1 MPVWRGFRTS
11 INNPDGRSAIAPF
24 AYHSMRC
31 FYECQMQASARRIPA
46 GLVGNSALSSRAP
59 VAARMTAKVWP
70 AVLESHSL
78 LQPDVLAGQAT
89 VAGQLTG
96 RAQWRDL
103 RSRRRAGA
111 GTAPKRSDRPPIR
124 PGWKGLTIYLYLL

>member
-1 MPVWRGFRTS
+1 MPADPR
-11 INNPDGRSAIAPF
+11 
-24 AYHSMRC
+24 
-31 FYECQMQASARRIPA
+31 
-46 GLVGNSALSSRAP
+46 
-59 VAARMTAKVWP
+59 P

-78 LQPDVLAGQAT
+78 FQPDVLASQAT

-103 RSRRRAGA
+103 RSRRRAGT
-111 GTAPKRSDRPPIR
+111 GTPSKRSDRPPIR